1 MRKSHC
7 RPLWITL
14 ASVAL
19 MHLPC
24 SASADEAEF
33 SEAANRACRQIIDTR
48 PDQVIGKGRAASAE
62 VVAASLKRT
71 ELSDDVRRALHDDIA
86 ASRDEFSRSFRALAK
101 LVPPAEQ
108 QEDRDI
114 FIAFLEGEVAL
125 QTNRLQWLENRT
137 STLIPASEF
146 GPTTALVNEAMQR
159 LGFAGRDCQLIA
171 QDVDIPD
178 DRRIFVRKAAAA
190 CTEIVVRRS
199 EQDHEGNRDIVLAGL
214 VDAHRGALE
223 LPRPELDA
231 ALTAA
236 EAEWQTSFQQ
246 LSDIPAQ
253 LAPDGESWTRFLQL
267 FRQMAEV
274 QRSRLLVLHSAA
286 EDPSAAYKAVRS
298 PIMDVELSALGL
310 ENTDCRSIHF

>member
-1 MRKSHC
+1 M
-7 RPLWITL
+7 
-14 ASVAL
+14 
-19 MHLPC
+19 
-24 SASADEAEF
+24 
-33 SEAANRACRQIIDTR
+33 
-48 PDQVIGKGRAASAE
+48 ASAE

-114 FIAFLEGEVAL
+114 FIAFLEAEVAL

-146 GPTTALVNEAMQR
+146 GPTTELVNDAMQR

-171 QDVDIPD
+171 QDVDIPE
-178 DRRIFVRKAAAA
+178 DRRTFVRKAAAA

-199 EQDHEGNRDIVLAGL
+199 EQDHEGNRDIVLAAL
-214 VDAHRGALE
+214 VDAHRGALD

-231 ALTAA
+231 ALKAA
-236 EAEWQTSFQQ
+236 QAEWQMSFQQ

-253 LAPDGESWTRFLQL
+253 LAPDGESWTRFLRL
-267 FRQMAEV
+267 FQQMAEV
-274 QRSRLLVLHSAA
+274 QRSRLLVLHSAD

>member
-1 MRKSHC
+1 
-7 RPLWITL
+7 
-14 ASVAL
+14 

-33 SEAANRACRQIIDTR
+33 SERANRACRQIIDTR
-48 PDQVIGKGRAASAE
+48 PGQVIGKGRMASAE

-86 ASRDEFSRSFRALAK
+86 ASRDEFGRSFRALAK
-101 LVPPAEQ
+101 LVPPAEW

-114 FIAFLEGEVAL
+114 FIAFLEAEVAL

-146 GPTTALVNEAMQR
+146 GPTTELVNDAMQR

-171 QDVDIPD
+171 QDVDIPE
-178 DRRIFVRKAAAA
+178 DRRNFVRKAAAV
-190 CTEIVVRRS
+190 CTEIVVRRF
-199 EQDHEGNRDIVLAGL
+199 EQDHEGNRDIVLAAL
-214 VDAHRGALE
+214 VDAHRGALD

-231 ALTAA
+231 ALKAA
-236 EAEWQTSFQQ
+236 EAEWQMSFQQ

-253 LAPDGESWTRFLQL
+253 LAPDGESWTRFLRL
-267 FRQMAEV
+267 FQQMAEV
-274 QRSRLLVLHSAA
+274 QRSRLLVLHSAD